1 MFEIYYI
8 RKYFFSKYCFQRT
21 RRRRTYMK
29 WVSWASCGIN
39 WSKKWY
45 FDDWCLIWLML
56 SKSFY
61 WMYENVHHILAI
73 WRNSW
78 CRIIVLLL
86 HVFPGECWWWFRRKA
101 RFSVDMKWILIRIRP
116 SWIWYTHSYTMP
128 AFQTQT
134 YREQLSNW
142 MVFVFFYFSDEFE
155 DGLDEMGK
163 IGGAMISPN

>member
-8 RKYFFSKYCFQRT
+8 TKYFFSKYCFQRT

-45 FDDWCLIWLML
+45 FDDWCLVWPML
-56 SKSFY
+56 SKRFY

-73 WRNSW
+73 RRNSW

-86 HVFPGECWWWFRRKA
+86 HVFLENADDDSDERRGFQLTWSEFSDTDISWTVVKLNGFRLLLFLR
-101 RFSVDMKWILIRIRP
+101 
-116 SWIWYTHSYTMP
+116 WIWGWL
-128 AFQTQT
+128 
-134 YREQLSNW
+134 RRN
-142 MVFVFFYFSDEFE
+142 
-155 DGLDEMGK
+155 G
-163 IGGAMISPN
+163 